1 MNSIITGNKSI
12 YGEIL
17 WEGSATY
24 NTIDIDQKFIDHN
37 YKYTIELYNGNNVTV
52 FNHAQDCVCGLKNR
66 TKPHP
71 KWYYDPRTFYY
82 AYMTIP
88 KLYFEYE
95 SIDTFLKDFSE
106 LDRIV
111 YKITDKSGE
120 DTVVFDTTDK
130 YYFTSCVED
139 TVINNISNVSEI
151 INNLTIEDIKQVQS
165 IEIDKNSISSGDLS
179 YVKKLIKYLSDSGK
193 TDEENYE
200 YIKNNAKL
208 FIERYVFG
216 YNTRIEHP
224 KEN

>member
-1 MNSIITGNKSI
+1 MSSIIAGNKSV

-24 NTIDIDQKFIDHN
+24 NTIDIDQKFVDHN
-37 YKYTIELYNGNNVTV
+37 YKYIIELYSGSNVAI
-52 FNHAQDCVCGLKNR
+52 FEHAQDCVCGLKNR

-82 AYMTIP
+82 AYMTVP
-88 KLYFEYE
+88 KLYFGYE

-106 LDRIV
+106 LDRII
-111 YKITDKSGE
+111 YKVTDKSGNSI
-120 DTVVFDTTDK
+120 TVFDDTNK

-139 TVINNISNVSEI
+139 KVINNISNVSEI
-151 INNLTIEDIKQVQS
+151 IDRLTIEDVKQIQS
-165 IEIDKNSISSGDLS
+165 IDINHDSISSGDLL
-179 YVKKLIKYLSDSGK
+179 YTKKLIKYLLDNNK
-193 TDEENYE
+193 TDEENYD

-216 YNTRIEHP
+216 YNTRIEHS

>member
-1 MNSIITGNKSI
+1 MSSIIAGNKSV

-24 NTIDIDQKFIDHN
+24 NTIDIDQKFVDHN
-37 YKYTIELYNGNNVTV
+37 YKYIIELYSGNNVAI
-52 FNHAQDCVCGLKNR
+52 FEHAQDCVCGLKNR

-82 AYMTIP
+82 AYMTVP
-88 KLYFEYE
+88 KLYFGYE

-106 LDRIV
+106 LDRII
-111 YKITDKSGE
+111 YKVTDKSGNSI
-120 DTVVFDTTDK
+120 TVFDDTNK

-139 TVINNISNVSEI
+139 KVINNISNVSEI
-151 INNLTIEDIKQVQS
+151 IDRLTIEDVKQIQS
-165 IEIDKNSISSGDLS
+165 IDINHDSISSGDLL
-179 YVKKLIKYLSDSGK
+179 YTKKLIKYLLDNNK
-193 TDEENYE
+193 TDEENYD

-216 YNTRIEHP
+216 YNTRIEHS